1 MAGPT
6 ERNDQ
11 SYEQTDKSTD
21 YSATD
26 RLLAMYRSRN
36 NQTKFCPL
44 RRVLNDTGLQELGK
58 L

>member
-26 RLLAMYRSRN
+26 RLLAMYR
-36 NQTKFCPL
+36 
-44 RRVLNDTGLQELGK
+44 QETIKQNFALWEEY
-58 L
+58 